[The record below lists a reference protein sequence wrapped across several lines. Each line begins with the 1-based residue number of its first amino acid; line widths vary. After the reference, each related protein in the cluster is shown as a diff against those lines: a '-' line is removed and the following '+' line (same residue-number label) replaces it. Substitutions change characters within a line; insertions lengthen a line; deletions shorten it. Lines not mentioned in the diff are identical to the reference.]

1 MTSPVRFQIAVDAAD
16 PHRLADFWAAAL
28 GWAVEDHEP
37 AVRAALEAG
46 YADDTDVVTHNGR
59 LAWSVAAAAVLP
71 GSTREDSG
79 RRLLF
84 QTVTEAKAG
93 KNRLHLDLNV
103 GRDRLDAET
112 ERLTALGAT
121 VLYRVDEPAGFH
133 VTLQDPEGNEFCVQ

>member
-28 GWAVEDHEP
+28 GWAVEDH
-37 AVRAALEAG
+37 G
-46 YADDTDVVTHNGR
+46 
-59 LAWSVAAAAVLP
+59 
-71 GSTREDSG
+71 
-79 RRLLF
+79 
-84 QTVTEAKAG
+84 AKAG
-93 KNRLHLDLNV
+93 KNRLHVDLNV

-133 VTLQDPEGNEFCVQ
+133 VTLQDPEGNEFCMQ